1 MIETPVAA
9 ALRSRAAD
17 SLAAVYRGRTLDSAV
32 VRTLH
37 PAVDRHQRAKT
48 VTWSSDRRS
57 NAKEFSSDRKVVKSQ
72 VAFFFHY
79 FVLTNLGLGVWSIH
93 TTESVI

>member
-9 ALRSRAAD
+9 ARAPPLRSRATD

-37 PAVDRHQRAKT
+37 PAVDRHQRGKT

-57 NAKEFSSDRKVVKSQ
+57 NAKEFSRDRKVVKSQ
-72 VAFFFHY
+72 VAFFCSLIKFLFIIIY
-79 FVLTNLGLGVWSIH
+79 LLTNQN
-93 TTESVI
+93 